1 MQGMLCSIRHRW
13 GVHTPDA
20 IYKLDNNNK
29 NVLQDALQYN
39 YNSYDYD
46 GEINQPYLYSLYDT
60 YDEERS

>member
-1 MQGMLCSIRHRW
+1 M